1 MKTSTQKF
9 WSSVCTL
16 ADGTERHRLYKQ
28 TIAAMA
34 AQTGSDI
41 RDWYSTFG
49 ANTIA
54 DLNDIAVCLYNT
66 LSPNA
71 KDAEGKFAIDNA

>member
-1 MKTSTQKF
+1 
-9 WSSVCTL
+9 
-16 ADGTERHRLYKQ
+16 
-28 TIAAMA
+28 MA